1 VRPDEVCFVT
11 HHAFDCIGTKA
22 AGLLTHLIG
31 DRRKRRFGNGQY
43 PPDAGVADSA
53 ELTTTLGA
61 LARA

>member
-1 VRPDEVCFVT
+1 MRPDEVCFVT

-22 AGLLTHLIG
+22 AGMRTAFG